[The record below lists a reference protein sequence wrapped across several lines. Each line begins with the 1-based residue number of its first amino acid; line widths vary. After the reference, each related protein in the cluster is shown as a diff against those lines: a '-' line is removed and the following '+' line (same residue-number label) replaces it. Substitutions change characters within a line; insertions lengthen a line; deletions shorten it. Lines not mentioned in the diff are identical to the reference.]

1 MKLRWLSVR
10 ALENSLQQCKM
21 PMVNNSLEKGIVL
34 HCAPTLAGMKTAG
47 LFRHF
52 YQERSHVMDELDGV
66 NRLLNGRGVYVEILR
81 WDEKAALVYVY
92 RLSHLRETLIRKEVI
107 DLLSEY
113 DYQDMSVEACILH
126 LKTRLLDE
134 HSCFPHEIGVFLGYP
149 MKDVRGFIE
158 NKGENCKCCG
168 MWKVYGDEKEEEKL
182 FCKYKKCAEIY
193 QHCFSCGRALVQM
206 TVCA

>member
-1 MKLRWLSVR
+1 
-10 ALENSLQQCKM
+10 M
-21 PMVNNSLEKGIVL
+21 PMANNSLEKGIVL

-107 DLLSEY
+107 DLMSEY
-113 DYQDMSVEACILH
+113 DCQDMSVEACILH
-126 LKTRLLDE
+126 LITRPLDE
-134 HSCFPHEIGVFLGYP
+134 CSCFPHEIGVFLGYP

-158 NKGENCKCCG
+158 NKGEN
-168 MWKVYGDEKEEEKL
+168 
-182 FCKYKKCAEIY
+182 
-193 QHCFSCGRALVQM
+193 
-206 TVCA
+206 